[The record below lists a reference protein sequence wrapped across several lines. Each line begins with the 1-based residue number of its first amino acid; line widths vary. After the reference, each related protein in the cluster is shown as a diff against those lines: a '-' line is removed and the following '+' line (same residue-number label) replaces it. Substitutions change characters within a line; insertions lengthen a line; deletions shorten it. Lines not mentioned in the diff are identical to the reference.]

1 MYIGSQYENINIGDE
16 FVVWEPRYRGG
27 EYTRV
32 RKVVKVT
39 ATQFTLEPE
48 IAKEDQTEETPAGM
62 TKNERFLRS
71 TGVKIGSGDRWR
83 ARRAVPATEKM
94 MKEVAEYQANAQ
106 KAENDAA
113 AKARAEETALR
124 EKYGATDISDEA
136 VQKKYLRPLRT
147 IAEQSE
153 KTIAYYMKEFEDA
166 ELKPENL
173 RHYARRME
181 RAVKGRE
188 IFVAMDLKEMILE
201 DNERLIKM
209 LLEFYTGTRFE
220 VDGEEIASGE
230 ELAKA
235 FLTYQLQREE
245 SRFFNYGIDGVDS
258 RTIAQHKYISELRT
272 IVGTQYNY
280 SAVKEIKENDDA

>member
-1 MYIGSQYENINIGDE
+1 MYIGYEFREINLGDKFIVTQPNYGRTKYSRPLE
-16 FVVWEPRYRGG
+16 VIKI
-27 EYTRV
+27 TRS
-32 RKVVKVT
+32 
-39 ATQFTLEPE
+39 QFTLEPLVP
-48 IAKEDQTEETPAGM
+48 EDEQTEDTPKAFA
-62 TKNERFLRS
+62 EPIRFLR
-71 TGVKIGSGDRWR
+71 TSGKRVGDGERIRAWR
-83 ARRAVPATEKM
+83 AQRATDRLIKEIEEITAKEK
-94 MKEVAEYQANAQ
+94 
-106 KAENDAA
+106 KAENEAA

-124 EKYGATDISDEA
+124 EKYGATDIGDEA

-153 KTIAYYMKEFEDA
+153 KTITFYMKEFENA

-181 RAVKGRE
+181 RAVEGRE

-258 RTIAQHKYISELRT
+258 RTIARHKYISELRT

-280 SAVKEIKENDDA
+280 SAVKEIKENDDG